1 MSYRV
6 KMKMF
11 EGPFDLLVYL
21 IENAEMNI
29 YDIEVTEITKQYLAY
44 IGKLEELDVAIASEF
59 MVLAATLIEIKSK
72 MLLPRTSTEC
82 GLAFDD
88 DPRKELVRK
97 LLEYKKYKTA
107 SEMLCMREELNSRVF
122 EKPKEDISRYTEEP
136 EEYLKMDLSQFIS
149 AFNFF
154 VLKKQ
159 RLEEIRRSYQ
169 RVKREKI
176 TIEQRIR
183 YIEKLFAARGARS
196 LPFRELLARKDKYDA
211 VVTFASLLEMIKDRS
226 VDAIQKEN
234 FGEIRVTKRDE
245 GEKCS

>member
-44 IGKLEELDVAIASEF
+44 IGKLEELDVAIATEF
-59 MVLAATLIEIKSK
+59 MVLAATLIEIKTK
-72 MLLPRTSTEC
+72 MLLPRASTE
-82 GLAFDD
+82 GGPAIED
-88 DPRKELVRK
+88 DPRKELVKK

-107 SEMLCMREELNSRVF
+107 SEMLGEREELNSRVF
-122 EKPKEDISRYTEEP
+122 QKPREDISRYTEEP
-136 EEYLKMDLSQFIS
+136 EEYLKMDISQFIS

-154 VLKKQ
+154 LLKKQ
-159 RLEEIRRSYQ
+159 RLEEIRKSYQ

-183 YIEKLFAARGARS
+183 YIEKLFTVRGARS
-196 LPFRELLARKDKYDA
+196 LPFMELLARKDRYDA

-234 FGEIRVTKRDE
+234 FGEIRITKRDE
-245 GEKCS
+245 GEKRS